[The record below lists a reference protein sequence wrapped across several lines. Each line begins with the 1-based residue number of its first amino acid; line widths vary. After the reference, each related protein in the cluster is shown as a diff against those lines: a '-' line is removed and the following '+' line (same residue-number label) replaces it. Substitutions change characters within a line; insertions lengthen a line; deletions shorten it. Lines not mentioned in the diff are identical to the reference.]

1 MKTEVKAETVLQ
13 DAPQGVEYKALP
25 ADKHPD
31 TSAAMNH
38 TQQEKAEP
46 LQLDASQLN
55 KNALESQQQLAE
67 EVKIAEPA
75 KATQE
80 EQHQP
85 SEAPIDAPEQTSQP
99 LGSSLKDETDMQ
111 QSGAKAESA
120 TANGNLEEPAQKES
134 KSSMSFMD
142 LLTGKGEPDKQPVQS
157 QTSLFRPL
165 QGGAAQGAS
174 ALRAVP
180 RPSQPSSQ
188 SANAITAAY
197 EKIAG
202 GPLSAQTFS
211 QVFPRLLCQIF
222 IFVPRHTLLKFDCKW
237 VGLHAHTMSSLKAH
251 RTSRG

>member
-1 MKTEVKAETVLQ
+1 MKTEVKAEITLQ
-13 DAPQGVEYKALP
+13 DAPQGVEYKVLP
-25 ADKHPD
+25 ADKQPD
-31 TSAAMNH
+31 TSAAMNG
-38 TQQEKAEP
+38 TQQEKTEP
-46 LQLDASQLN
+46 LQLDVSQPN
-55 KNALESQQQLAE
+55 KNASESQQQLAME
-67 EVKIAEPA
+67 GNMAEPA
-75 KATQE
+75 KANQE

-85 SEAPIDAPEQTSQP
+85 SEAPKDAPEQTSQP
-99 LGSSLKDETDMQ
+99 LSSSLKDETDMQ

-142 LLTGKGEPDKQPVQS
+142 LLTGKGEPDKQPGQN

-165 QGGAAQGAS
+165 QGSAAQGENT
-174 ALRAVP
+174 LRAVP

-222 IFVPRHTLLKFDCKW
+222 IIVSRHTFLKLDCKR
-237 VGLHAHTMSSLKAH
+237 VGLHAHTVSSLKAH